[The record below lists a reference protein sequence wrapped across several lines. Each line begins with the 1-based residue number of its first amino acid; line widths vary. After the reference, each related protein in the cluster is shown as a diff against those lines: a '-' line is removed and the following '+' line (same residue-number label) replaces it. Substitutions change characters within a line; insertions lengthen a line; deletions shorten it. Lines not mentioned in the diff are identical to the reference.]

1 MQKIIGILC
10 CLLMAVSCG
19 SDNDEPIVVNDIV
32 GTWGYSFDDEDSEG
46 RLVMMFMT
54 DGTFVLQ
61 TQTTWKAPDEIAFS
75 GYTKEVIIAN
85 GTYRV
90 AENLLV
96 MHTLQQKERY
106 DDDDWSVKEI
116 DDDDVVYTYTVRGNR
131 LTIVESDGERMVL
144 EKKVRE

>member
-1 MQKIIGILC
+1 MQKIIGIVC

-19 SDNDEPIVVNDIV
+19 SGNDEPIVTNDIV

-46 RLVMMFMT
+46 RMVVAFKA

-61 TQTTWKAPDEIAFS
+61 TQTTWKDPDEIAFS
-75 GYTKEVIIAN
+75 GYTKEEMIAS

-106 DDDDWSVKEI
+106 DDDDWSVEEI
-116 DDDDVVYTYTVRGNR
+116 DDDDVVYTYSVHGNR
-131 LTIVESDGERMVL
+131 LTITESDGESVVL
-144 EKKVRE
+144 DKMVRE